1 MADYTRNLYNVTPA
15 AAMEIAVLVMILA
28 FVGYS
33 FQARDER
40 RRIALLARFLGQ
52 YQIEKLMETLIGG
65 YMRALGESDA
75 QRQAQIWSMLTT
87 TETALCEQFRRFVM
101 DVAQLDGDAARVSKL
116 PLSIY
121 FTAKLLPNESFDL
134 RKMLSIH
141 AHGIEQAVSNSAQRS
156 AKDKAFTVLA
166 EVFLMQHTCHWY
178 CKSKAVATTRLVM
191 RHQTPY
197 AKVLESVSAE
207 TRRAYSALVAR

>member
-1 MADYTRNLYNVTPA
+1 
-15 AAMEIAVLVMILA
+15 MEIAVLVMILA
-28 FVGYS
+28 FVGYT

-40 RRIALLARFLGQ
+40 RRIGLLAHYLGQ
-52 YQIEKLMETLIGG
+52 YQIEKLMETLTEG
-65 YMRALGESDA
+65 YMRALGEPDL
-75 QRQAQIWSMLTT
+75 QRQAQIWSILTT
-87 TETALCEQFRRFVM
+87 TETALCEQFRRFVV
-101 DVAQLDGDAARVSKL
+101 DLAKLDGDAARVSKL

-141 AHGIEQAVSNSAQRS
+141 ARGIDQAVANNSQCS

-166 EVFLMQHTCHWY
+166 EMFLMQHTCHWY
-178 CKSKAVATTRLVM
+178 CKSKAVASTRMVL

-197 AKVLESVSAE
+197 AKVLESVAPD
-207 TRRAYSALVAR
+207 TRKAYCALAAR

>member
-1 MADYTRNLYNVTPA
+1 
-15 AAMEIAVLVMILA
+15 MELAVLVMIVA
-28 FVGYS
+28 FVGYT

-40 RRIALLARFLGQ
+40 RRIGLLGHYLGQ
-52 YQIEKLMETLIGG
+52 YQIEKLMQTLTDG
-65 YMRALGESDA
+65 YMRALGEADA
-75 QRQAQIWSMLTT
+75 ARQAQIWSMLTT
-87 TETALCEQFRRFVM
+87 TETALCEQFRRFVL
-101 DVAQLDGDAARVSKL
+101 DLAQLDADVARVSKL

-141 AHGIEQAVSNSAQRS
+141 AHGIAQAVDNNAQRS

-166 EVFLMQHTCHWY
+166 EIFLMQHTCHWY
-178 CKSKAVATTRLVM
+178 CKSKAVASTRLVL

-207 TRRAYSALVAR
+207 TRKAYNALIAR

>member
-1 MADYTRNLYNVTPA
+1 
-15 AAMEIAVLVMILA
+15 MEIAVLVMILA

>member
-1 MADYTRNLYNVTPA
+1 VADYTRYLYNVTPA

-65 YMRALGESDA
+65 YMRALGESDS
-75 QRQAQIWSMLTT
+75 QRQAQIWSMLTA

-141 AHGIEQAVSNSAQRS
+141 AHGIEQAVCNGAQRS

-207 TRRAYSALVAR
+207 TRRAYNALVAR

>member
-1 MADYTRNLYNVTPA
+1 
-15 AAMEIAVLVMILA
+15 MEIAVLVMILA
-28 FVGYS
+28 FVGYT

-40 RRIALLARFLGQ
+40 RRIVLLAQYLGQ
-52 YQIEKLMETLIGG
+52 YQIEKLMETLTEG
-65 YMRALGESDA
+65 YMRALGEPDV

-101 DVAQLDGDAARVSKL
+101 DLAKLDGDAARVSKL
-116 PLSIY
+116 PLSIF
-121 FTAKLLPNESFDL
+121 FTAKLLPNENFDL
-134 RKMLSIH
+134 RKMLAIH
-141 AHGIEQAVSNSAQRS
+141 AHGIEQAVTNSAQRG

-166 EVFLMQHTCHWY
+166 EIFLMQHTCHWF
-178 CKSKAVATTRLVM
+178 CKSKTVASTRLVL

-207 TRRAYSALVAR
+207 TRKTYGALVAR